1 MYRIRLV
8 NKIDNTML
16 YYVEPVKT
24 GRYSAVFYER
34 SRMKK
39 VIKEEATVFDNLEYC
54 KMIIDTAV
62 QTLSPKD
69 KKKFYGEVI
78 DD

>member
-8 NKIDNTML
+8 NKIDNTIL
-16 YYVEPVKT
+16 YYVEPVAT
-24 GRYSAVFYER
+24 GRSSAVFYEQ

-39 VIKEEATVFDNLEYC
+39 VSKEEATVFDNLEYC
-54 KMIIDTAV
+54 KMIADVAV
-62 QTLSPKD
+62 GTLSPKN
-69 KKKFYGEVI
+69 KKKFYAEVI